1 MPDSQQSIL
10 NDSFYA
16 FPSECHTVLEVTL
29 RHVGME
35 RMISLKENQSEQ
47 LRRHDSAKH
56 LIVNL
61 RGLLSIIEHMSP
73 PPF

>member
-10 NDSFYA
+10 SDSVYA

-35 RMISLKENQSEQ
+35 RMISLKKQPEVNGSGGMTLQDILLLTSE
-47 LRRHDSAKH
+47 
-56 LIVNL
+56 ICY
-61 RGLLSIIEHMSP
+61 G
-73 PPF
+73 